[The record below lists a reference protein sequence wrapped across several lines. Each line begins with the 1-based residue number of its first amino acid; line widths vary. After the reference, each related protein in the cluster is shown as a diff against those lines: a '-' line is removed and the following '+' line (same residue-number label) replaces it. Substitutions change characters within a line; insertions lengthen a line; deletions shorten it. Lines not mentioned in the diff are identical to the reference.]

1 MKKLLVMLM
10 VLGLGVSMASAAG
23 GLGVFGSY

>member
-10 VLGLGVSMASAAG
+10 VLGFGVSMASAAG
-23 GLGVFGSY
+23 HARQLKA